1 MKSLGLSRTRL
12 DSLGLDWRA
21 FLAFGSSLSRPGKS
35 LLTASPMDFELE
47 LSLLF
52 CGPAPIGRLM
62 STNLTLQVLVVV
74 VEQPLLSSTQS
85 SMLETTELACME
97 EATFSLGCKRPFPS
111 IDEAEG
117 FVSIFK
123 LLAWTVA
130 SKIASPFFFRGSL
143 SLVAMLVTA
152 CCEGASACRSM
163 LIISEELKEGQ
174 GCVATTFEGSATLRH
189 AGSKVYFQKQPFEH
203 ILTRRWDGL
212 YEHQ

>member
-52 CGPAPIGRLM
+52 CGAAIPIGRLM

-74 VEQPLLSSTQS
+74 LVEQPLLSSTPS

-97 EATFSLGCKRPFPS
+97 EATFSLG
-111 IDEAEG
+111 
-117 FVSIFK
+117 
-123 LLAWTVA
+123 
-130 SKIASPFFFRGSL
+130 
-143 SLVAMLVTA
+143 
-152 CCEGASACRSM
+152 
-163 LIISEELKEGQ
+163 
-174 GCVATTFEGSATLRH
+174 
-189 AGSKVYFQKQPFEH
+189 
-203 ILTRRWDGL
+203 
-212 YEHQ
+212 

>member
-35 LLTASPMDFELE
+35 LLTASPMIFELE

-52 CGPAPIGRLM
+52 CELAPIDGRLM

-74 VEQPLLSSTQS
+74 VEEPLFSSTQS
-85 SMLETTELACME
+85 SMLETLACRE
-97 EATFSLGCKRPFPS
+97 EAIFSLGCKRPFPS
-111 IDEAEG
+111 VATVDEAL
-117 FVSIFK
+117 VSIFK

-130 SKIASPFFFRGSL
+130 SRIASPFFFRGSL

-163 LIISEELKEGQ
+163 LIISEERSKEGQ
-174 GCVATTFEGSATLRH
+174 GFFHLQRLDD
-189 AGSKVYFQKQPFEH
+189 SKTCWKQSKN
-203 ILTRRWDGL
+203 
-212 YEHQ
+212 